1 MIIYHNP
8 RCRKSRETLELLKS
22 NGVEPEVV
30 KYLETPL
37 SADQLKS
44 LLKKLDI
51 DATELLRKGEKEYKE
66 NYKGKD
72 LSEKDAIDA
81 MVKFPKLMERP
92 IVVKGNSAAIGRPPE
107 NVLSLIK

>member
-8 RCRKSRETLELLKS
+8 RCRKSRETLELLKE

-37 SADQLKS
+37 DYEELKA
-44 LLKKLDI
+44 LVTRLNI
-51 DATELLRKGEKEYKE
+51 GATELLRKGEKEYKE

-72 LSEKDAIDA
+72 LSEKEAIEA

-92 IVVKGNSAAIGRPPE
+92 IVVKDNKAVIGRPPE
-107 NVLSLIK
+107 NVIQLIN

>member
-37 SADQLKS
+37 NADQLKS

-72 LSEKDAIDA
+72 LSEQEAIDA

-92 IVVKGNSAAIGRPPE
+92 VVIKGDSAVIGRPPG
-107 NVLSLIK
+107 NVLALLK

>member
-22 NGVEPEVV
+22 NGIEPEVV

-37 SADQLKS
+37 NADQLKS

-72 LSEKDAIDA
+72 LSEKDAINA

-92 IVVKGNSAAIGRPPE
+92 IVVKGNSAVIGRPPE
-107 NVLSLIK
+107 NVLALLK

>member
-37 SADQLKS
+37 NADQLKS
-44 LLKKLDI
+44 HLKKLDI

-72 LSEKDAIDA
+72 LSEQEAIDA

-92 IVVKGNSAAIGRPPE
+92 VVIKGDSAVIGRPPG
-107 NVLSLIK
+107 NVLALLK